1 MTFYSGTT
9 IVKKYARAVKE
20 SADATAHFNQF
31 NDRLTEEQVAPWK
44 QAITI
49 AEECRESNPEGMD
62 IYAPKVKKA
71 PSRQQVE
78 LMLSHQEMNSD
89 GPGGQASWI
98 SQGLKI
104 EYAQ

>member
-1 MTFYSGTT
+1 
-9 IVKKYARAVKE
+9 
-20 SADATAHFNQF
+20 
-31 NDRLTEEQVAPWK
+31 
-44 QAITI
+44 
-49 AEECRESNPEGMD
+49 MD
-62 IYAPKVKKA
+62 IYAPKAKKA
-71 PSRQQVE
+71 PSQQQVE